1 MLGQD
6 FLSKLD
12 PAPMLHGVRFTSKGF
27 GIQWEETAG
36 AVTGMKVVGMSS
48 AGLLHLLCGQIKC
61 SSRHLIRQR
70 PSNGVLEW
78 T

>member
-12 PAPMLHGVRFTSKGF
+12 PAPMLHGVRFTIKGF

-48 AGLLHLLCGQIKC
+48 VGMHPVAGA
-61 SSRHLIRQR
+61 
-70 PSNGVLEW
+70 
-78 T
+78 